1 MSKEK
6 LNRLFLALLYGSSFV
21 LFLFGSINSND
32 AGNLTLLWICSLGM
46 MVCLINGLIN
56 VIKYIKLEFN

>member
-1 MSKEK
+1 MTKEK

-32 AGNLTLLWICSLGM
+32 AENLTLFGFVLW
-46 MVCLINGLIN
+46 
-56 VIKYIKLEFN
+56 E